1 MGALY
6 SFLESNGHGPV
17 LPDAAVRRLY
27 VRVGR
32 SSAHRSQ
39 ALGHPSWLRRL
50 GGLYGPRGTNDCPV
64 PSPKRQKWGR
74 FLPHLQRANVWI
86 RGREAPL
93 PFHGGTLG

>member
-64 PSPKRQKWGR
+64 PSAPSVRSGAASCR
-74 FLPHLQRANVWI
+74 TFSAPMC
-86 RGREAPL
+86 GSEAERRRC
-93 PFHGGTLG
+93 HSMGVH